1 MGCITTPF
9 SLLSAPQLNIAIR
22 VFWHLCNTHY
32 LITNILYIMN
42 VFFKKVLTNPN
53 TGSAVI
59 QCTSEPLTQKLAT
72 LGGMPVATSTRKN
85 IVWGNLSL
93 NDPETGLVMRANHPT
108 MQHYMQTLEPGQELE
123 GFRMSENPCMD
134 MKTGEATN
142 IMWVEAY

>member
-1 MGCITTPF
+1 MENALTLKTEELLNETEELNTKINNNYAKISTGFIAGTINGF
-9 SLLSAPQLNIAIR
+9 SL
-22 VFWHLCNTHY
+22 
-32 LITNILYIMN
+32 
-42 VFFKKVLTNPN
+42 
-53 TGSAVI
+53 
-59 QCTSEPLTQKLAT
+59 